1 MKIQVNS
8 QGKAYIANGKALKPN
23 SFSGDGEF
31 LVMVID
37 YDGTVLKQDYLN
49 TGDVF
54 TMPTPPT
61 HKGLIFQEWSAPLQ
75 VINNAV
81 TIGIDDCI
89 IGAVYTT
96 ASGKNEFD
104 ITLNSITG
112 LSVTLKMNGTKNWGD
127 GTSDTLTTHT
137 YASAGDY
144 TITCDGSTMTTGST
158 SGLFGQ
164 ASGAYNYTVTAVRLA
179 NITSTSSTYVF
190 AYMRSL
196 KTITIPKGYSGS
208 LGAWFYGCCAKY
220 VILPTTVSTNI
231 GGSIFRGATRL
242 KIAVIPYGV
251 ISASTSFRGSY
262 SLLYGI
268 MPSTKTGATGTYFL
282 TGCYGIQKRIVSY
295 VSDLGSYFLNNSV
308 GVEKVVCMNNVT
320 TIGELAFS
328 GCASLME
335 VDFTHNTSVPTLD
348 DISAFNGINSLC
360 KIKVPKS
367 LETSWKGATNWATYA
382 DYIVG
387 V

>member
-8 QGKAYIANGKALKPN
+8 QGKAYKSGNKFLKPN

-75 VINNAV
+75 VVNNAV
-81 TIGIDDCI
+81 TVGIDDCI

-96 ASGKNEFD
+96 ESGKNEFD
-104 ITLNSITG
+104 ITLNSLTG
-112 LSVTLKMNGTKNWGD
+112 LDFTLKLNGTKDWGD
-127 GTSDTLTTHT
+127 GTSDTAITHT
-137 YASAGDY
+137 YAQEGSY
-144 TITCDGSTMTTGST
+144 TITCDGTTIQNYT
-158 SGLFGQ
+158 FGQ
-164 ASGAYNYTVTAVRLA
+164 TSSDYNCSVTAVRLA
-179 NITSTSSTYVF
+179 HITNTSSSYTF

-196 KTITIPKGYSGS
+196 KTITIPKGYRGS
-208 LGAWFYGCCAKY
+208 VGSWFYSCSVQY

-231 GGSIFRGATRL
+231 GSNIFRAATRL
-242 KIAVIPYGV
+242 KIFVTPYGV
-251 ISASTSFRGSY
+251 TAAASLFRGAY

-268 MPSTKTGATGTYFL
+268 MPSTKTVGTGTYFL
-282 TGCYGIQKRIVSY
+282 ANCYGIQKRIVSY
-295 VSDLGSYFLNNSV
+295 TSNLNNYFLSASV
-308 GVEKVVCMNNVT
+308 GVEKVVCINNVT
-320 TIGELAFS
+320 TVGAAAFN
-328 GCASLME
+328 GCTSLME
-335 VDFTHNTSVPTLD
+335 VDFTHNTTVPELVD
-348 DISAFNGINSLC
+348 VNAFNGINPLC
-360 KIKVPKS
+360 KIKVPAS
-367 LETSWKGATNWATYA
+367 LETEWKEATNWATYA